1 LWILGCGGIR
11 IMKLQDAIKRKIR
24 VKTIQELKKRLPG
37 IVSGFVEDLQKN
49 DKSMVL
55 NLFNSGLEVDL
66 KNMLIKCLNVAV
78 KVVKNQGK
86 KY

>member
-1 LWILGCGGIR
+1 
-11 IMKLQDAIKRKIR
+11 
-24 VKTIQELKKRLPG
+24 
-37 IVSGFVEDLQKN
+37 
-49 DKSMVL
+49 MVL
-55 NLFNSGLEVDL
+55 DLFNSGLEVDL